1 LLVQPHPLAKLFPK
15 YGEEEL
21 LDLASDIAA
30 NGLHN
35 PIVLYQGQILDG
47 VNRHQVC
54 LAAEVIIGRVTRC
67 LSRLEDNRT
76 IGMSNLG
83 VGAYGSP
90 PKPLA

>member
-1 LLVQPHPLAKLFPK
+1 LVYPSPASIGQERRARYCGHVSKTNRNLKPHPLAKLFPK

-47 VNRHQVC
+47 VNRHQV
-54 LAAEVIIGRVTRC
+54 
-67 LSRLEDNRT
+67 
-76 IGMSNLG
+76 
-83 VGAYGSP
+83 SP
-90 PKPLA
+90 R